1 MKKESGQINKIVLCL
16 TVLVILLLL
25 WSGYNVYQSDVQL
38 IYIAA
43 FLWIFTVVV
52 LLWYGNKWIF
62 DALNSRISWLS
73 HPSKRFFIQL
83 LISCVYSLLCINGS
97 YYLFKVQTS
106 LTPPDLSQFVVLN
119 VYGLLFLIPVLLVNF
134 SVYFMQQWKLAHVQS
149 NKLQEENLRTQLNS
163 LRMQLDPHF
172 LFNNLNVLSS
182 LIEKDARTAQHF
194 LDKFADVYR
203 YVLEFNKEELVSL
216 TEELGFV
223 DAYVYL
229 LKKRFD
235 EQLKIDIDVPDSIAD
250 AYFIPPLAV
259 QMLIENALKHN
270 KLSAENPLH
279 IEVFI
284 ENERWLTVRNSY
296 SPRPEASVKRGKMG
310 LENIQKRYAYLSAL
324 NLKIHQDHSF
334 FCSKFTAAGNRRL
347 RLHGRFN
354 YRRRESC
361 SRKTHQPF
369 TGLRPRDPH
378 CGSNAL
384 R

>member
-16 TVLVILLLL
+16 SVMVLLLLL
-25 WSGYNVYQSDVQL
+25 WSGYNLYQSDVQL
-38 IYIAA
+38 VYLAA
-43 FLWIFTVVV
+43 FMWIFTVVI

-97 YYLFKVQTS
+97 YYLFKVQTT

-182 LIEKDARTAQHF
+182 LIEKDPRTAQHF
-194 LDKFADVYR
+194 LDRFADVYR

-216 TEELGFV
+216 SEELGFV

-229 LKKRFD
+229 LRKRFD
-235 EQLKIDIDVPDSIAD
+235 EQLKIDIDIPDSVANS
-250 AYFIPPLAV
+250 YFIPPLSV

-270 KLSAENPLH
+270 KLSTENPLH

-284 ENERWLTVRNSY
+284 EDERWLTVRNSY
-296 SPRPEASVKRGKMG
+296 SPRLEASVKRGKMG
-310 LENIQKRYAYLSAL
+310 LENIRKRYAYLSAL

-334 FCSKFTAAGNRRL
+334 FVVSL
-347 RLHGRFN
+347 PLL
-354 YRRRESC
+354 EIE
-361 SRKTHQPF
+361 
-369 TGLRPRDPH
+369 D
-378 CGSNAL
+378 
-384 R
+384 